1 MACPAPQDITAHG
14 TNGKNLQER
23 GKKVR
28 PVRQHVLESVRCM
41 RANERRVQH
50 VQVHNRSCVH
60 AARIS
65 KRAMHGGMK
74 RKLHACERSLHATCL
89 AELHD
94 QLPVRTQHTHNDQR
108 GVLRERRA
116 PRNDLGATTFA
127 LARVRWTDF
136 SGAPASRSDT
146 RRRSSTL
153 PEVRCSD
160 VSGPPASRSYT
171 RWPQLHLARSPL
183 ERGRCV
189 EGGSQV
195 EAAAKR
201 EKFWTE
207 ASICTSSLWIEF
219 ACEFCTMTLVHF

>member
-74 RKLHACERSLHATCL
+74 RNCTHVSAHCMHHASRSCTTSFLFGPST
-89 AELHD
+89 
-94 QLPVRTQHTHNDQR
+94 HTMINDHCACSAQR
-108 GVLRERRA
+108 
-116 PRNDLGATTFA
+116 PWRNDLRACPRSAGPTSPARPPAAVTPAGAA
-127 LARVRWTDF
+127 PPCPRSAAAMSPARP
-136 SGAPASRSDT
+136 PAAAT
-146 RRRSSTL
+146 PAGRSSTL
-153 PEVRCSD
+153 PEVRWSERG
-160 VSGPPASRSYT
+160 VWREEARLKQLLKGKSSGPR
-171 RWPQLHLARSPL
+171 PQFVPVPFGLNLPL
-183 ERGRCV
+183 DFV
-189 EGGSQV
+189 P
-195 EAAAKR
+195 
-201 EKFWTE
+201 
-207 ASICTSSLWIEF
+207 
-219 ACEFCTMTLVHF
+219 

>member
-1 MACPAPQDITAHG
+1 M
-14 TNGKNLQER
+14 
-23 GKKVR
+23 
-28 PVRQHVLESVRCM
+28 QHAS
-41 RANERRVQH
+41 
-50 VQVHNRSCVH
+50 RSCTTSFLFGPSTH
-60 AARIS
+60 TMIRE
-65 KRAMHGGMK
+65 
-74 RKLHACERSLHATCL
+74 ACSA
-89 AELHD
+89 
-94 QLPVRTQHTHNDQR
+94 R
-108 GVLRERRA
+108 GVLR
-116 PRNDLGATTFA
+116 ATT
-127 LARVRWTDF
+127 LAQRPSRLPEVRWTDF

-183 ERGRCV
+183 ERERCV

-219 ACEFCTMTLVHF
+219 AFGFCTMTLLHF

>member
-1 MACPAPQDITAHG
+1 
-14 TNGKNLQER
+14 
-23 GKKVR
+23 
-28 PVRQHVLESVRCM
+28 
-41 RANERRVQH
+41 
-50 VQVHNRSCVH
+50 
-60 AARIS
+60 
-65 KRAMHGGMK
+65 MHGGMK

-146 RRRSSTL
+146 R
-153 PEVRCSD
+153 
-160 VSGPPASRSYT
+160 
-171 RWPQLHLARSPL
+171 WPQLHLARSPL
-183 ERGRCV
+183 QRERCV
-189 EGGSQV
+189 EGGSLKQMLTD
-195 EAAAKR
+195 AKR
-201 EKFWTE
+201 QKFWTE

>member
-1 MACPAPQDITAHG
+1 MACPAPQDKSAHG
-14 TNGKNLQER
+14 TNGKNLEER
-23 GKKVR
+23 ARKVR
-28 PVRQHVLESVRCM
+28 PDGQHVLESVRCM

-50 VQVHNRSCVH
+50 VQVHNRSCVK

-127 LARVRWTDF
+127 LARGPLDRLLRRARPAAVTPA
-136 SGAPASRSDT
+136 GAAPPCPRSAAAMSPARPPAAAT
-146 RRRSSTL
+146 PAGRSSTL
-153 PEVRCSD
+153 PEVRCS
-160 VSGPPASRSYT
+160 
-171 RWPQLHLARSPL
+171 
-183 ERGRCV
+183 ERGVWRR
-189 EGGSQV
+189 EP

-201 EKFWTE
+201 QKFWTE
-207 ASICTSSLWIEF
+207 ASICTSSLWI
-219 ACEFCTMTLVHF
+219 VYHNQN

>member
-1 MACPAPQDITAHG
+1 MACPGPHDKTAHG
-14 TNGKNLQER
+14 TNGKKLEER

-127 LARVRWTDF
+127 LARGPLDRLLRRARPAAVTPA
-136 SGAPASRSDT
+136 GAAPPCPRSAAAMSPARPPAAAT
-146 RRRSSTL
+146 PAGRSSTL
-153 PEVRCSD
+153 PEVRWSERG
-160 VSGPPASRSYT
+160 VWREGARLKQLLKGKSSGPR
-171 RWPQLHLARSPL
+171 PQFVPVPFGLNLP
-183 ERGRCV
+183 V
-189 EGGSQV
+189 NFV
-195 EAAAKR
+195 P
-201 EKFWTE
+201 
-207 ASICTSSLWIEF
+207 
-219 ACEFCTMTLVHF
+219 

>member
-1 MACPAPQDITAHG
+1 MACPACSTALAPHDKTAHG
-14 TNGKNLQER
+14 TNGKKLQER
-23 GKKVR
+23 GREVR

-41 RANERRVQH
+41 QANERRVQH

-127 LARVRWTDF
+127 LARGPLDRLL
-136 SGAPASRSDT
+136 
-146 RRRSSTL
+146 RRARQ
-153 PEVRCSD
+153 
-160 VSGPPASRSYT
+160 
-171 RWPQLHLARSPL
+171 PQLHPLAAAPPCPNPL
-183 ERGRCV
+183 ERERCV

-201 EKFWTE
+201 ENFWTE

-219 ACEFCTMTLVHF
+219 AFGFCTMRLLHF

>member
-1 MACPAPQDITAHG
+1 MGRSCKSVE
-14 TNGKNLQER
+14 GKC
-23 GKKVR
+23 GKVR

-50 VQVHNRSCVH
+50 VQVHNRSCEH

-65 KRAMHGGMK
+65 KRAMHAGMK
-74 RKLHACERSLHATCL
+74 RNCTHVSAHCMQHASRSCTTSFLFGPST
-89 AELHD
+89 
-94 QLPVRTQHTHNDQR
+94 HTMIREACSAR
-108 GVLRERRA
+108 GVLR
-116 PRNDLGATTFA
+116 ATT
-127 LARVRWTDF
+127 LAQRPSRLPEVRWTDF

-183 ERGRCV
+183 QRERWCV
-189 EGGSQV
+189 EAV
-195 EAAAKR
+195 
-201 EKFWTE
+201 
-207 ASICTSSLWIEF
+207 C
-219 ACEFCTMTLVHF
+219 